1 MKWEA
6 YKRKIEMQTG
16 ENFDELANTK
26 MSPKEIDNNMMEML
40 GEMEPTV
47 PNKKRQ
53 KETEAKINPVTGEK
67 LSRFEA
73 R

>member
-1 MKWEA
+1 
-6 YKRKIEMQTG
+6 
-16 ENFDELANTK
+16 

-67 LSRFEA
+67 ISRFEA